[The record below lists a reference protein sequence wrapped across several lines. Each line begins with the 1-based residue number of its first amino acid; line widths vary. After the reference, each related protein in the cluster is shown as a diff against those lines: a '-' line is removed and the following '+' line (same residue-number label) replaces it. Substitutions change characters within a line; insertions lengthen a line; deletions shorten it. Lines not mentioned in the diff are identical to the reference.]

1 LVCQSIFQ
9 EVDDFIGDSNLL
21 LPQDFRQTVLE
32 DLGVELPGLTI
43 WAVGFTVLKEL
54 VVAVRKLGVGHGPE
68 ELQRAL

>member
-1 LVCQSIFQ
+1 
-9 EVDDFIGDSNLL
+9 LL

-54 VVAVRKLGVGHGPE
+54 VIAVRKLGVGHG
-68 ELQRAL
+68 